1 MKHWFILV
9 ATAAALTAFA
19 PMSSQAQVA
28 VDTPV
33 GGVRVGEPPR
43 HEDRVIVKER
53 ERPAVEMREREVRG
67 GADCSSKTVH
77 AEGPGGSETRTK
89 TRCD

>member
-1 MKHWFILV
+1 MKHRFILV
-9 ATAAALTAFA
+9 ATAAAFTAFA
-19 PMSSQAQVA
+19 PVSSQAQVA

-33 GGVRVGEPPR
+33 GGVRVGDPPC
-43 HEDRVIVKER
+43 HEDCVIIEER
-53 ERPAVEMREREVRG
+53 ERPVVEMREREVRG
-67 GADCSSKTVH
+67 GANCSSKTIH